1 MDTVTCPRC
10 GTENPAS
17 AVNCRDCRVNLRF
30 ALEHPEQ
37 LGGTKL
43 EAPQGE
49 EDATQQGASQSA
61 ANPIVLALLLLFVC
75 GIVWVC
81 SAFWL
86 TPPVVGPCAHGGVHG
101 DAYRDLAAYW
111 PLHLLL
117 GYFVV
122 AARIF
127 VTKGL
132 WSKLLILPIVAW
144 IAAAVWV
151 FSRIG
156 ALCGM

>member
-1 MDTVTCPRC
+1 MDTVTCPKC

-17 AVNCRDCRVNLRF
+17 ATNCRDCRVNLRF
-30 ALEHPEQ
+30 ALEHPDQIESAKHAAT
-37 LGGTKL
+37 LRD
-43 EAPQGE
+43 EAP
-49 EDATQQGASQSA
+49 TQQGASRST
-61 ANPIVLALLLLFVC
+61 ANPILLALLLLFVC
-75 GIVWVC
+75 GVLWVC

-86 TPPVVGPCAHGGVHG
+86 TPPQVGPCAGGGVHG

-144 IAAAVWV
+144 IGAAVWV